1 MGTFY
6 LAFLL
11 TPTVMRQGS
20 LLRVGEAQYDTNQRI
35 AFRKANANLRG
46 AKNRILN
53 LSKET
58 TRNLLGLDEV
68 DISAMN
74 VQPIS
79 SDKRGENTNDSP
91 HQNSYLYKKYQS
103 ISAYLQTQRE
113 SEFTL
118 SLIFILSG
126 AISFAVGILLVL
138 HTYLGSKGQ
147 EMC

>member
-1 MGTFY
+1 
-6 LAFLL
+6 
-11 TPTVMRQGS
+11 MRQGS

-46 AKNRILN
+46 AKNRISN
-53 LSKET
+53 LSKKSA
-58 TRNLLGLDEV
+58 RNLLGLDEV

-74 VQPIS
+74 AQPIL

-91 HQNSYLYKKYQS
+91 NQNSYLYKKYQS
-103 ISAYLQTQRE
+103 ISAYLQTERE

-138 HTYLGSKGQ
+138 HTYLGSTGDVSDYS
-147 EMC
+147 CYHDSFILSAG

>member
-1 MGTFY
+1 LGTFY

-46 AKNRILN
+46 AKNKRISN
-53 LSKET
+53 LSKESA
-58 TRNLLGLDEV
+58 RNLLGLDEV
-68 DISAMN
+68 DMSAMN
-74 VQPIS
+74 VQPIM
-79 SDKRGENTNDSP
+79 SDKRGESTNDSP
-91 HQNSYLYKKYQS
+91 HQNSYLYRKYQS

-138 HTYLGSKGQ
+138 HTYLGS
-147 EMC
+147 